1 MHLNRDV
8 SILLVEDDDIDA
20 EAVSRGLQQARV
32 ANPVVRARNGEEALA
47 ILRKDGGGAGIRPP
61 YLVLLDLNMPVMNG
75 IEFLRELRADPALT
89 RAVVMVLTTSN
100 ADRDRLAAF
109 DHHVAAYILKA
120 RAGKEFEAAVKLI
133 GHYWRYVEFPD

>member
-20 EAVSRGLQQARV
+20 EAVARGLQQARV
-32 ANPVVRARNGEEALA
+32 ANPIVRARNGEEALA
-47 ILRKDGGGAGIRPP
+47 ILRETDGASGIGRP

-75 IEFLRELRADPALT
+75 IEFLKELRADPALT
-89 RAVVMVLTTSN
+89 RTVVMVLTTSN
-100 ADRDRLAAF
+100 ADRDRMAAF

-120 RAGKEFEAAVKLI
+120 RAGTEFEAAVKLI